1 MELAPGSEMG
11 GFRVRERV
19 HEGSMAVLYRV
30 EREGEA
36 LPLVMKVPK
45 LGFGSHPAC
54 YLGFEVEQMIL
65 AALTGPHVPKL
76 VARGDLATEP
86 WLVMEWIEGP
96 QLAESAARAPLPAA
110 EVARLGAAVAS
121 ALHGLHRQYVLH
133 LDLKASNV
141 VFRSTGEA
149 VLVDFGLARH
159 LQLPDLVEEEFHAPV
174 GTGAYISPEQVR
186 GSRDDPRSD
195 LFALGVILYQLATG
209 ALPFGSPTTRGAFAR
224 RLYLDP
230 KPPRALNPQVPEWL
244 QEIIL
249 HCLEPRAGERYAG
262 AAQVAHDLAHPEQV
276 PVTERGSRERRRGAG
291 IALRRWLS
299 ALREAPLP
307 APAPPQPAT
316 GTQHLLVAVDLAHS
330 DPGLAQAMRE
340 AVRCA
345 AAAAQRCRV
354 SLITVQEPVFTEDP
368 VPELEHTR
376 HTGSLVALRHWAAP
390 LELPPERVRF
400 HVLQGSDAAAAILDW
415 ATRHHV
421 DHILMG
427 ARGHSA
433 LRRLLGSVSARVVA
447 EAPCTVT
454 AVRAPLTSPD
464 AN

>member
-1 MELAPGSEMG
+1 MDLAAGAELG
-11 GFRVRERV
+11 GFRVLHKA

-30 EREGEA
+30 ERGGES

-45 LGFGSHPAC
+45 LSFGSHPAC
-54 YLGFEVEQMIL
+54 YVGFEVEQMVL
-65 AALTGPHVPKL
+65 AALAGPHVPRL

-96 QLAESAARAPLPAA
+96 RLADSAARAPLPAE
-110 EVARLGAAVAS
+110 EVARLGVALAS
-121 ALHGLHRQYVLH
+121 ALHGLHRQNVLH

-141 VFRSTGEA
+141 VFRPSGEA

-186 GSRDDPRSD
+186 GLRDDPRSD
-195 LFALGVILYQLATG
+195 LFALGVVLYQLATG
-209 ALPFGSPTTRGAFAR
+209 ALPFGSPTTRAAFAR

-230 KPPRALNPQVPEWL
+230 RPPRQLNPRVPEWL
-244 QEIIL
+244 QEVIL
-249 HCLEPRAGERYAG
+249 HCLEPRAEDRYAS
-262 AAQVAHDLAHPEQV
+262 AAQVAHDLAHPQQV
-276 PVTERGSRERRRGAG
+276 PVTERGRRARRRGAG
-291 IALRRWLS
+291 FALRRWVS
-299 ALREAPLP
+299 GLREAP
-307 APAPPQPAT
+307 APVPGRLQPAVEAA
-316 GTQHLLVAVDLAHS
+316 HLLVAVDLSHS
-330 DPGLAQAMRE
+330 DPGLSHSMRE

-345 AAAAQRCRV
+345 ATAALRCRV
-354 SLITVQEPVFTEDP
+354 TFVTVQEPVFTEDP

-376 HTGSLVALRHWAAP
+376 HTESLVALRHWAAP
-390 LELPPERVRF
+390 LELPPQRVRY
-400 HVLQGSDAAAAILDW
+400 HVLQGSDAAAALLEW
-415 ATRHHV
+415 AARHHV

-433 LRRLLGSVSARVVA
+433 LRRFLGSVSARVVA

-454 AVRAPLTSPD
+454 AVRAPPPMPD
-464 AN
+464 